1 MKYSEKVIIT
11 FKLPFEPA
19 AAESAESESS
29 SGHSSSIE
37 LAG

>member
-1 MKYSEKVIIT
+1 MIAR
-11 FKLPFEPA
+11 KLPFEF
-19 AAESAESESS
+19 AEAGSAESESS